1 MKFHLNKNI
10 KGPYNINSAHTDQQL
25 NMILSSLQTGY
36 AFMYVH
42 KHIHIWKEKR
52 GGIGESERG
61 IYEAVC
67 HTNAKV

>member
-1 MKFHLNKNI
+1 
-10 KGPYNINSAHTDQQL
+10 
-25 NMILSSLQTGY
+25 MILSSLQTGY